1 MESIE
6 DILKDKNLLLETII
20 NSIPLR
26 IFWKDLDGRF
36 LGINQSLLADT
47 GLKKLS
53 DIVGKTDYDMPWK
66 EHADAYRADDL
77 KTIET
82 GLPQLN
88 ILEHIIQK
96 DGTNLTIETSKVP
109 LKNYNGEIIGI
120 LGIFNDI
127 SSQYE
132 AAEKLR
138 NAKEEFE
145 TIFQSSIDGIAIV
158 DLQSNFI
165 TFNKAYETM
174 TGYDRQE
181 LMAKSCI
188 GMTVPEDVSRT
199 MQVIEKTLQEGSF
212 RNFEKSCIR
221 KDNTL
226 IHVNMSFA
234 LLPDKER
241 LIVNVKDVSAQKRAE
256 EELKQLNE
264 DLERHVEERNQEILI
279 QKETFEQLFEKS
291 SQGVLIIENGR
302 FVDCNVKVCEILG
315 YENKSQVL
323 NMLPSDISP
332 ECQPD
337 GKASMEKANELIAEA
352 FKSGI
357 AKFEWIHLRANG
369 NPFPCEVTLVPI
381 HLPGRGKVI
390 HVVWRDLTEEK
401 FKEQA
406 LEESDTFLRNIME
419 SALDGIVSI
428 NENGTIKTFNK
439 AAEVLFGYDRQD
451 VIGENVKIFIPEPHH
466 SQHDQ
471 YLANYMR
478 TGIAKAI
485 GRTSELFAVRKD
497 GTQFPAS
504 IRIGEIKT
512 NGRSIFTALIQDIS
526 DRKEAEK
533 AIIIA
538 KETAEQATKMKS
550 DFLAN
555 MSHEI
560 RTPMNAIMGMSHL
573 ALQTDLDERQRNY
586 IEKVHRSSELLLG
599 IINDIL
605 DFSKI
610 ESNKLELEY
619 APFSLDTVLS
629 DLASIVGIKAKEK
642 ELELLYQIDDDV
654 PTRLIGDS
662 LRLQQILL
670 NLVGNAIKFS
680 KNDGCILVMVHHEAD
695 QEENV
700 KLHFCIQDEGI
711 GMKEEELSKLFKA
724 FAQADTST
732 TRKYGGTGLGLVISK
747 RLVEMMGGIIWAES
761 EEGQGSRFHF
771 TVSVHKNRSVDM
783 VEERLNSLL
792 GNLKVLLVEDNE
804 HAREILTIILKKFG
818 FEVVEASTGK
828 EGLAKLIHPEGKAF
842 DMLLTDWKM
851 ENMDG
856 IELVKAMMQNLQPSD
871 YPNIIMLTAHG
882 VHEAE
887 MHIDDLP
894 IDRILAKPF
903 MMSDLHNV
911 ICEIRIGD
919 KGRYH
924 QIINEAVKAS
934 QIDLSDLNI
943 LLVEDNE
950 LNQELVVDLL
960 NSSNVS
966 VKIAENGQIALN
978 MLEQE
983 SFDAVLMDCQMPVMN
998 GYEATRRI
1006 RENDRL
1012 RDLPVIALTADVLE
1026 ENRHWIIDA
1035 GMNDVVT
1042 KPINPHDLIQTLGKW
1057 TNRKKSIFHNVLASK
1072 QHSTLSDL
1080 PQIKELDTE
1089 KGLISTN
1096 QNKALY
1102 IKILDRFV
1110 SSQKTFASEFK
1121 QMKDANRTDDMIRL
1135 AHTLKGLSGTIG
1147 ANDLQ
1152 YEAKELENILMNDP
1166 RSEAVEVAF
1175 QCTCNRLEE
1184 MNTEL
1189 EQWLDAQK
1197 YMQENNDVSER
1208 IDVGDTLAKLDVIKT
1223 LISDFDTEAS
1233 DKVAE
1238 LKTLGGMSIFSDQLK
1253 TLAKLLDSFNFDDAL
1268 PQIDELNALIEKL
1281 K

>member
-1 MESIE
+1 MRSIE
-6 DILKDKNLLLETII
+6 DLIQNKNLLLETII

-26 IFWKDLDGRF
+26 IFWKDLNGRF
-36 LGINQSLLADT
+36 LGVNQSLLTDA
-47 GLKKLS
+47 GLKNPS

-88 ILEHIIQK
+88 ILEHIIQEN
-96 DGTNLTIETSKVP
+96 GTYLTIETSKVP
-109 LKNYNGEIIGI
+109 LKNYNGAIIGI

-132 AAEKLR
+132 AAEELR
-138 NAKEEFE
+138 YAKEEFE
-145 TIFQSSIDGIAIV
+145 TIFHSSIDGIAIV

-165 TFNKAYETM
+165 TFNKAYETL
-174 TGYDRQE
+174 TGYNRQE
-181 LMAKSCI
+181 LMDKSCI
-188 GMTVPEDVSRT
+188 GMTIPEDVHRT
-199 MQVIEKTLQEGSF
+199 MQVIEKTLKEGSF
-212 RNFEKSCIR
+212 CNFEKSCIR

-226 IHVNMSFA
+226 VHVNMSFA
-234 LLPDKER
+234 LLPDNER

-256 EELKQLNE
+256 EELKRLNDE
-264 DLERHVEERNQEILI
+264 LERRVEERNQEILI
-279 QKETFEQLFEKS
+279 QKETFELLFKKS
-291 SQGVLIIENGR
+291 SQGLSIIEDGQ
-302 FVDCNVKVCEILG
+302 FVDCNAKLCEILG
-315 YENKSQVL
+315 YENKAQIL
-323 NMLPSDISP
+323 NKRPLDFSP
-332 ECQPD
+332 EYQLD
-337 GKASMEKANELIAEA
+337 GKASREKADEFMAEA
-352 FKSGI
+352 FKSGFVR
-357 AKFEWIHLRANG
+357 FEWTHLRSNG
-369 NPFPCEVTLVPI
+369 EPFPCEITLVPI
-381 HLPGRGKVI
+381 MLPERGNVI

-401 FKEQA
+401 RKEQA
-406 LEESDTFLRNIME
+406 LEESESFLRNIME
-419 SALDGIVSI
+419 SVLDGIVSI
-428 NENGTIKTFNK
+428 NEKGEIKTFNK
-439 AAEVLFGYDRQD
+439 AAEILFGYDRQE
-451 VIGENVKIFIPEPHH
+451 VIGKNFKTFIPKHYHLQYE
-466 SQHDQ
+466 Q
-471 YLANYMR
+471 YLTNYMR
-478 TGIAKAI
+478 TGIAKVI
-485 GRTSELFAVRKD
+485 GRTAELFAMRKD

-512 NGRSIFTALIQDIS
+512 GDRSIFTALIQDIS
-526 DRKEAEK
+526 DRKDAEN
-533 AIIIA
+533 AIILA

-573 ALQTDLDERQRNY
+573 ALQTNLNERQRNY
-586 IEKVHRSSELLLG
+586 IEKVYRSSELLLG

-629 DLASIVGIKAKEK
+629 DLASILGIKAKEK
-642 ELELLYQIDDDV
+642 EIELLYQIDDDV

-680 KNDGCILVMVHHEAD
+680 KNGGSILVIVHQEVD

-711 GMKEEELSKLFKA
+711 GMNEEQLSKLFKA

-747 RLVEMMGGIIWAES
+747 RLVEMMGGTIWAES
-761 EEGQGSRFHF
+761 EEGKGSKFHF
-771 TVSVHKNRSVDM
+771 IVSVPKNHSVNM
-783 VEERLNSLL
+783 VEEGLSSLL
-792 GNLKVLLVEDNE
+792 GNLKILLVEDNE
-804 HAREILTIILKKFG
+804 YAREILTIILEKFG
-818 FEVVEASTGK
+818 FEVVEASNGE
-828 EGLAKLIHPEGKAF
+828 EGLEKLLHPEGKAF

-851 ENMDG
+851 KNMDG
-856 IELVKAMMQNLQPSD
+856 IELVETMTQKLHPSD
-871 YPNIIMLTAHG
+871 YPNVIMLTAHG

-894 IDRILAKPF
+894 IDRVLAKPF
-903 MMSDLHNV
+903 TISDLHDV

-919 KGRYH
+919 RGRYH
-924 QIINEAVKAS
+924 QIFDEAIKTS
-934 QIDLSDLNI
+934 QLDLSGLNI

-960 NSSNVS
+960 NSSNVN
-966 VKIAENGQIALN
+966 VKIAENGQVALD

-983 SFDAVLMDCQMPVMN
+983 SFDAVLMDCQMPIMN

-1006 RENDRL
+1006 RENDRSSN
-1012 RDLPVIALTADVLE
+1012 LPVIALTSDVME
-1026 ENRHWIIDA
+1026 ENLNWIIDA

-1042 KPINPHDLIQTLGKW
+1042 KPINPHHLIQTLGKW
-1057 TNRKKSIFHNVLASK
+1057 THRKKNVSLTALVSK
-1072 QHSTLSDL
+1072 QHDILLDL
-1080 PQIKELDTE
+1080 PQINELDTG
-1089 KGLISTN
+1089 KGLINSN
-1096 QNKALY
+1096 QNKTLY
-1102 IKILDRFV
+1102 IKMLDRFV
-1110 SSQKTFASEFK
+1110 SSYKTFAFEFK
-1121 QMKDANRTDDMIRL
+1121 QMKDTNKTEDMIRL

-1147 ANDLQ
+1147 ANGLQ
-1152 YEAKELENILMNDP
+1152 SEAKKLEDALISNP
-1166 RSEAVEVAF
+1166 KSEIIKVAF
-1175 QCTCNRLEE
+1175 ARTCNRLEE
-1184 MNTEL
+1184 MTTEL
-1189 EQWLDAQK
+1189 ERWLSAQK
-1197 YMQENNDVSER
+1197 NLQESHVITER
-1208 IDVGDTLAKLDVIKT
+1208 IDVDDALAKLDVIKT

-1238 LKTLGGMSIFSDQLK
+1238 LKTLDGLSLFSDQLK
-1253 TLAKLLDSFNFDDAL
+1253 LLAKLLDSFNFDDAL
-1268 PQIDELNALIEKL
+1268 PHIDELKVLIEKL